1 MRIAAL
7 LLSLGIALVGVY
19 AAGSLALLAEGAW
32 ARLTLGLMASA
43 CLAIGLGG
51 LMAVAGQRR
60 FRLPTLLSCSSLPL
74 LWLLACWE
82 RGVLNAVDVLALIA
96 VSAIAWS
103 LWRLHRLI
111 GIRTG

>member
-7 LLSLGIALVGVY
+7 LLSLGITLAGVY

-51 LMAVAGQRR
+51 LMAVAGQRK

-74 LWLLACWE
+74 LWLLHELEAE
-82 RGVLNAVDVLALIA
+82 RSRQSRAP
-96 VSAIAWS
+96 WS
-103 LWRLHRLI
+103 SHR
-111 GIRTG
+111 RDQR